1 MKFIFAVA
9 DLACLHCVFAINVF
23 KSVECSL
30 YLLGVRGTCLVQG
43 LESVE
48 SRNSLIRGEPVLP
61 ISVDFPGYEEEEEEE
76 EEEKEAIMG
85 KKCNLLDQVNYIPSP
100 LLI

>member
-9 DLACLHCVFAINVF
+9 DLACLQCVCAINVF

-43 LESVE
+43 VESVE

-76 EEEKEAIMG
+76 EKEAIMG
-85 KKCNLLDQVNYIPSP
+85 KKCNLPDQVNYIPSP

>member
-9 DLACLHCVFAINVF
+9 DLACLRCVCALNVF

-43 LESVE
+43 VESVE

-61 ISVDFPGYEEEEEEE
+61 ISVDFPGYEEEEEE
-76 EEEKEAIMG
+76 KEAIMG
-85 KKCNLLDQVNYIPSP
+85 KKCNLPDQENYIPSP

>member
-30 YLLGVRGTCLVQG
+30 YLLGVRGNCLVQG
-43 LESVE
+43 VESVE

-61 ISVDFPGYEEEEEEE
+61 ISVDFPGY
-76 EEEKEAIMG
+76 
-85 KKCNLLDQVNYIPSP
+85 IPSP